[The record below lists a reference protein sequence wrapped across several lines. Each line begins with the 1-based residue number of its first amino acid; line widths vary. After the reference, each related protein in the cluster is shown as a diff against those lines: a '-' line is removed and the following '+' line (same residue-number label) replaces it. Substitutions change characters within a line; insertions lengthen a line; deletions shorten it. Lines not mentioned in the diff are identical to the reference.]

1 MKIQEQQLKLAYD
14 RLGPDDQVY
23 VHGTLELLVMTNRPN
38 LNPYILWDR
47 NKADYIAAKKYDGSV
62 QTMIAEMEAAAPKM
76 VALSRLRNIPQ
87 AVDLEQWVA
96 QKYEKLP
103 IVGYDIYIRKQ

>member
-1 MKIQEQQLKLAYD
+1 MP
-14 RLGPDDQVY
+14 RL
-23 VHGTLELLVMTNRPN
+23 TKRAN

-62 QTMIAEMEAAAPKM
+62 EAMIAEMERQAPKL

-87 AVDLEQWVA
+87 AVALEQWVA
-96 QKYEKLP
+96 QEYEKLP
-103 IVGYDIYIRKQ
+103 IVGYDIYIRKEATTDEHR